1 MNEIRDRRIIKKI
14 IKKDENGIIDLVDIY
29 GGLLKSIISKK
40 LSFLP
45 DEIDEVMN
53 DTLLKIWSNIEYF
66 DPSKGTFK
74 NWICAIGT
82 FQAIDKVRK
91 VYDKSLTLPLD
102 EGIVSQ
108 DTNLDENLLR
118 DELYAQLL
126 DLINTLKYPDSEIFL
141 DLFFNDLSYEEVS
154 KKYGIKISNL
164 YTIVSRGRKK
174 LRQAYKEEN
183 NEWKKHIWNF
193 K

>member
-183 NEWKKHIWNF
+183 NE
-193 K
+193 